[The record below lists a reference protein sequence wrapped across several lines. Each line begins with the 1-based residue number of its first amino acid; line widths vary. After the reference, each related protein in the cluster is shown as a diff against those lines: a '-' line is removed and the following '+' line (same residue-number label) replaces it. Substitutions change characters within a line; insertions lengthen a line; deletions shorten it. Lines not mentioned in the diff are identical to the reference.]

1 MSGSPSSSPSNSS
14 NNSSSNSNSSNS
26 NSTSSTNNLFVD
38 TSSNIINFTLNE
50 TLNDGITV
58 TINQQG
64 TDISSIEITN
74 TLFDTIITNNI
85 DVNITQE
92 LNSRVEVYDNISSN
106 DTSLN
111 DTSSNALL
119 NEIRLY
125 ANEIKCSD
133 FHGKGTIDDYNE
145 LFITASKIAND
156 TKQITLNID
165 TDGFNEFANAA
176 DDLSALFNG
185 FIIKLQNINIINDVA
200 FLTSVAN
207 ALKKIVNLS
216 NTFGKFKQT
225 IIATSQIQVPKSAL
239 ETNTLLSNLNN
250 ELSCAMNY
258 IGYFVDPTSVSP
270 SIATN
275 ASLSADEKN
284 VIAKAITAIDNWQ
297 TLSDQGLTIS
307 MNNDP
312 NIVGIKQANTNFL
325 NKTSNLKNL
334 TLQLKVKMDRFKNI

>member
-1 MSGSPSSSPSNSS
+1 MSGSPSSSPSNS
-14 NNSSSNSNSSNS
+14 NSSNS
-26 NSTSSTNNLFVD
+26 NSNSTNSNSNTNSLFVD

-85 DVNITQE
+85 DVNITEQ

-106 DTSLN
+106 DTS
-111 DTSSNALL
+111 SNALL
-119 NEIRLY
+119 NEIKLY

-185 FIIKLQNINIINDVA
+185 FIVKLQNINIINDVA

-270 SIATN
+270 SIVAN
-275 ASLSADEKN
+275 ASLSMDEKN
-284 VIAKAITAIDNWQ
+284 VITKAITAIDNWQ

-312 NIVGIKQANTNFL
+312 NIIGIKEANTNFL

-334 TLQLKVKMDRFKNI
+334 TLQLRVKMDRYKNI